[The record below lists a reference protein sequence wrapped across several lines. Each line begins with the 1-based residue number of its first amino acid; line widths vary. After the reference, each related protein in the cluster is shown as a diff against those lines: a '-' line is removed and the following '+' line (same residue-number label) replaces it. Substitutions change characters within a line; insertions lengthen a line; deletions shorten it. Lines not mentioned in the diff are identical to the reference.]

1 MTDWRPDLDSAIAR
15 GLDAEGLAAVEA
27 ELSRQADRLRSH
39 PDAAVEPLRPEVP
52 VLGVAECTA
61 GHLGVLLTE
70 DGRISVH
77 VAATRSGLL
86 DQVRETAEPYIAI
99 AEAWAGRETTAER
112 RERLRRA
119 GLAAPGWYSG
129 SGFTESELLDA
140 CDALLAAV
148 RRS

>member
-1 MTDWRPDLDSAIAR
+1 MTDWRADLAGAVAR
-15 GLDAEGLAAVEA
+15 GLDADGLAAVEA
-27 ELSRQADRLRSH
+27 ALSNETDRLRSH
-39 PDAAVEPLRPEVP
+39 PDAAVEALRPEVA
-52 VLGVAECTA
+52 VLGVAECAA
-61 GHLGVLLTE
+61 GHLGVLITE

-86 DQVRETAEPYIAI
+86 DHVRETAEPFVAAADAYV
-99 AEAWAGRETTAER
+99 GSKSPAER
-112 RERLRRA
+112 RDQLRRG

-140 CDALLAAV
+140 CEAVLAAV